1 MRAVFG
7 MATVSMNKL
16 LVLLDFASLNVFKDI
31 NVAFVSG
38 YKEVA
43 VVNENKDVQNLLTIV
58 HNVSE

>member
-7 MATVSMNKL
+7 MAAVSMNQL

-31 NVAFVSG
+31 NVAFVGG

-43 VVNENKDVQNLLTIV
+43 VVNENKDV
-58 HNVSE
+58 